1 MVTFSA
7 LSPSGKSVS
16 RVSISHAYITA
27 QKYLWII
34 PPHRYLMVVPG
45 FLSALGEE
53 IEDPETETFLLFA
66 HCIPSQNLGYVDK
79 TVASVELSIAGRDFT
94 IQQSPTLL
102 SSNRPGGTTGAVLWK
117 ITPLFAEWLINS
129 PLMTLVNGNSTVLE
143 LGCGISGVLALLIG
157 PKVGHYIATDQEYV
171 FKLLHANL
179 DENATSLPSRK
190 RSQVSKK
197 RQASTGPAPER
208 DDHITVMALDW
219 ETSVVSDL
227 ATSPHHGPKNGI
239 DVVIAC
245 DCIYNEALIQHSVN
259 ACAESSRL
267 RSSNGNADRPTICVI
282 AQQLRS
288 DLVFG
293 EWLSA
298 FHRLFRVW
306 RIPDDL
312 LTDQLKEGAGFCVH
326 VGILRE
332 S

>member
-1 MVTFSA
+1 MAFS
-7 LSPSGKSVS
+7 
-16 RVSISHAYITA
+16 
-27 QKYLWII
+27 
-34 PPHRYLMVVPG
+34 G

-66 HCIPSQNLGYVDK
+66 QSIPSQNLGYVDK
-79 TVASVELSIAGRDFT
+79 TVAAVELSIAGRDFT
-94 IQQSPTLL
+94 IHQSPTLL

-117 ITPLFAEWLINS
+117 VTPLFAEWLIDS
-129 PLMTLVNGNSTVLE
+129 PLMNLVDADSTVLE
-143 LGCGISGVLALLIG
+143 LGCGISGLLALLIG
-157 PKVGHYIATDQEYV
+157 PKIGHYIATDQEYV

-190 RSQVSKK
+190 RSQLSKQ
-197 RQASTGPAPER
+197 RQDSTGPAPERR

-219 ETSVVSDL
+219 ETSIISDL
-227 ATSPHHGPKNGI
+227 ATNPHHGPKNGI
-239 DVVIAC
+239 DLVIAC
-245 DCIYNEALIQHSVN
+245 DCIYNEALIQPFVN
-259 ACAESSRL
+259 ACADSCRL
-267 RSSNGNADRPTICVI
+267 RHKDENADRPTICII

-312 LTDQLKEGAGFCVH
+312 LTDQLKEGAGYSVH
-326 VGILRE
+326 VGILR
-332 S
+332 